1 MLTIKINLN
10 RSLFKTLMARCRYPP
25 PGGLVTMAESWTF
38 PAPAAGLA
46 RTVRAV
52 LAVALVGVLA
62 LAFPE
67 SARAQAPSPS
77 VCDRTPEVRTALVDG
92 FTGLGCADITAAHL
106 ASLTGGLS
114 LDREGITSIK
124 SGDFNGL
131 SSIEEITLSNNSLTE
146 LPEGIFDD
154 MASLSVL
161 SLNNSRLQSL
171 RSDIFDH
178 NPHLNKLDLLN
189 NSLRDL
195 PSGIL
200 DQLKQLSLLDLSA
213 NRFTGLP
220 ANAFAQLGDLVRLN
234 LSENPIT
241 SLPAG
246 VFE

>member
-1 MLTIKINLN
+1 M
-10 RSLFKTLMARCRYPP
+10 SLPP

-46 RTVRAV
+46 RTARAV

-77 VCDRTPEVRTALVDG
+77 VCDRTPEVRDALVGRVNNISD
-92 FTGLGCADITAAHL
+92 CADVTQSHL
-106 ASLTGGLS
+106 TQIHGTLS
-114 LDREGITSIK
+114 LNGEGITTLK
-124 SGDFNGL
+124 SSDFNGL
-131 SSIEEITLSNNSLTE
+131 SSIDIINLNNNALTE

-154 MASLSVL
+154 TREMRELS
-161 SLNNSRLQSL
+161 
-171 RSDIFDH
+171 IG
-178 NPHLNKLDLLN
+178 N

-195 PSGIL
+195 PSGIF
-200 DQLKQLSLLDLSA
+200 DQLKQLISLELQA

-246 VFE
+246 VFDDLVGLSKLELTGNSLRSLGPDVFRNMRFLQ